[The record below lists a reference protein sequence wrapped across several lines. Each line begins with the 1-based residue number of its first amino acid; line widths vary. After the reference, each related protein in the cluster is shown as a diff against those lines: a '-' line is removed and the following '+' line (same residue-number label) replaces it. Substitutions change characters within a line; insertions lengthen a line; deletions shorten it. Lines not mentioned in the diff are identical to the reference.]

1 MPTKKFAPLF
11 GQASNGKV
19 KTWEIWVEGL
29 KDGTA
34 IIYTKHGYEDGEQQ
48 TAAVK
53 ITEGKNLGTIRETS
67 PFEQACSEA
76 ESKWNKKRDKKYFPE
91 RKDAL
96 KKDKGVLLPMLA
108 QDYKK
113 RGHDIDW
120 PAYIQPKLNG
130 IRCLAHKVGSKSIV
144 YTSRGGKE
152 FTTLDHMTPHLLEIM
167 RVDDVLDGELF
178 TKSLTFQEIV
188 AAVKREKTVNEDV
201 VKVQYW
207 VYDCVQ
213 EEEVFDGRIKY
224 LARILEKSGP
234 IVPVPTKLAK
244 DEDQMKK
251 FHAQMVEA
259 GYEGTII
266 RNMHGIYRVNYRS
279 ADLQKYKDFIDEEFE
294 IVGGRE
300 GVGKDEGAVT
310 FICKTEEGK
319 LFDCRPRGT
328 YEQRRQWWQQMR
340 KLEGKMLTV
349 RYQQRSDDN
358 IPIFPVGIGIREGTI
373 DKDGNFKPDL

>member
-1 MPTKKFAPLF
+1 MKKAFPKLY
-11 GQASNGKV
+11 GQASTGKV

-34 IIYTKHGYEDGEQQ
+34 IIYTQHGYEDGEQQ
-48 TAAVK
+48 TATVK
-53 ITEGKNLGTIRETS
+53 VTEGKNLGNARETT

-76 ESKWNKKRDKKYFPE
+76 ESKWNKKRDKKYFPL
-91 RKDAL
+91 RSDAL

-113 RGHDIDW
+113 RGHDITW
-120 PAYIQPKLNG
+120 PAYVQPKLNG
-130 IRCLAHKVGSKSIV
+130 IRCLARKVDGRTIH
-144 YTSRGGKE
+144 YTSRGGKD
-152 FTTLDHMTPHLLEIM
+152 FTTLEHMTPHLLQIM
-167 RVDDVLDGELF
+167 QSGDVLDGELF

-188 AAVKREKTVNEDV
+188 AAVKREKTVNEDI

-213 EEEVFDGRIKY
+213 EEEVFDGRFKY
-224 LARILEKSGP
+224 LSRILEKAGP

-251 FHAQMVEA
+251 LHAQMMEA

-266 RNMHGIYRVNYRS
+266 RNMHGTYRCNYRS
-279 ADLQKYKDFIDEEFE
+279 ADLQKYKDFIDEEFT
-294 IVGGRE
+294 IVGGKE

-310 FICKTEEGK
+310 FICETEEGK
-319 LFDCRPRGT
+319 RFDCRPRGT
-328 YEQRRQWWQQMR
+328 YEQRQGWWKRLR
-340 KLEGKMLTV
+340 KLEGLQLTV
-349 RYQQRSDDN
+349 RYQNLSDDG
-358 IPIFPVGIGIREGTI
+358 IPIFPVGINIRDYE
-373 DKDGNFKPDL
+373 